1 MLKEPINYR
10 FYPTEEQADQ
20 LARTF
25 GCVRVVYNWA
35 LDLKQQTWRQH
46 QENLSY
52 AQLSAGLTTLKK
64 EPEYT
69 WLNEVSCV
77 PLQQSLRHL
86 DRAYRNFFDQRAG
99 YPSFK
104 RKYHRQTAE
113 FTCSAFTYQ
122 EGHLALAKIGS
133 LDVRWSRSF
142 SGMPSTV
149 TVSCDTVGRYLVS
162 IRVKEPIQPKA
173 PSTQAVGVDLG
184 LHHFA
189 VLSDGTKMPHPK
201 FLQRDLQALAR
212 AQRALARKQDR
223 SKNRTKARQKVARI
237 QARIADRRHDFLQ
250 KLSTRLI
257 DENQVICVEDLA
269 VENMVQNRCLARA
282 IADSGWSEF
291 VRQLAYKA
299 RWYGRTLQVVGR
311 FFLARSDVVSVT
323 ISSRPCRCRCG
334 SGPVRLVA

>member
-1 MLKEPINYR
+1 MFERAYKYR

-77 PLQQSLRHL
+77 PLQQTLRHL

-113 FTCSAFTYQ
+113 FTRSAFTYQ

-142 SGMPSTV
+142 SGTPSTV
-149 TVSCDTVGRYLVS
+149 TVSCDTVGRYFVS
-162 IRVKEPIQPKA
+162 ILCASWPTRPAGI
-173 PSTQAVGVDLG
+173 G
-184 LHHFA
+184 
-189 VLSDGTKMPHPK
+189 
-201 FLQRDLQALAR
+201 AR
-212 AQRALARKQDR
+212 SRW
-223 SKNRTKARQKVARI
+223 
-237 QARIADRRHDFLQ
+237 
-250 KLSTRLI
+250 
-257 DENQVICVEDLA
+257 
-269 VENMVQNRCLARA
+269 
-282 IADSGWSEF
+282 SG
-291 VRQLAYKA
+291 A
-299 RWYGRTLQVVGR
+299 

-334 SGPVRLVA
+334 SGPVRLVAYCTIAISTPHVIFGPKDFRS